1 MPEKNTG
8 KKIIA
13 VNRKARHDYFVE
25 DTYEAGIALY
35 GTEVKSVR
43 MGQVNL
49 KDSYCRVRDGELYA
63 VGVHISPYEKGNIFN
78 RDPFRARRLLMHKSE
93 ILKLYMKTRQDGLTL
108 VPLRLYFK
116 NGRVKAEIG
125 LCRGKKL
132 YDKREAMAQR
142 DEKRENE
149 RYVKSASR
157 LGD

>member
-1 MPEKNTG
+1 
-8 KKIIA
+8 
-13 VNRKARHDYFVE
+13 
-25 DTYEAGIALY
+25 
-35 GTEVKSVR
+35 
-43 MGQVNL
+43 
-49 KDSYCRVRDGELYA
+49 
-63 VGVHISPYEKGNIFN
+63 
-78 RDPFRARRLLMHKSE
+78 MHKSE